1 MQTQEL
7 REYQVDF
14 EKIRDTIR
22 SDFKEL
28 FKAREQFIKDYT
40 IKTISSLKLDDY
52 VTGKG
57 SPSFC
62 NRIENELNAWGNIHG
77 STAKKFGIYYGV
89 DGDDKEKKYRIGKGE
104 FGTSINNAFEKVKS
118 SIVELIKNENN
129 FDVLKKNPI
138 SPMFKGKILSVYH
151 PDKFLNIFSATY
163 LDYFINMLG
172 LENNSKSELDKQN
185 RLLEFK
191 NRDLVMKSW
200 SIFEFN
206 KFLYKSFGKP
216 NNDLKDDELSKELK
230 DAKLK
235 DFLPIENVKFEFVNL
250 QTDGLP
256 KSNSIENK
264 NKKKWITRYNQRIL
278 KE

>member
-129 FDVLKKNPI
+129 FDVLKKK
-138 SPMFKGKILSVYH
+138 SY
-151 PDKFLNIFSATY
+151 FS
-163 LDYFINMLG
+163 
-172 LENNSKSELDKQN
+172 
-185 RLLEFK
+185 
-191 NRDLVMKSW
+191 
-200 SIFEFN
+200 
-206 KFLYKSFGKP
+206 
-216 NNDLKDDELSKELK
+216 
-230 DAKLK
+230 
-235 DFLPIENVKFEFVNL
+235 NV
-250 QTDGLP
+250 
-256 KSNSIENK
+256 
-264 NKKKWITRYNQRIL
+264 
-278 KE
+278 